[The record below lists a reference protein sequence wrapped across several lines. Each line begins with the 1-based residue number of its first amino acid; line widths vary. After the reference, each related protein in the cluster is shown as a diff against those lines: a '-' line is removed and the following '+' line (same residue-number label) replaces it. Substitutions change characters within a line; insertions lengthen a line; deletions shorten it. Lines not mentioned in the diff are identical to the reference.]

1 MAFSG
6 TSTFEKFLSIDDII
20 TESFERLG
28 FFDYSG
34 NDLRSARRS
43 LNIMFQE
50 WDNRGLHFWEVART
64 AITLASGQNE
74 YTIFRS
80 PSDGNA
86 NGITTTLTSAI
97 SSVATTIP
105 VASTKNM
112 NSTGKIRINNEVIIY
127 TSISGNNIICEA
139 SGRGADD
146 TTAAGHSSGDA
157 VTNFVDMVSDILE
170 ASFRNTSDV
179 DTPLSKINRS
189 QYQAFSNKSSTGQPS
204 QYFVQR
210 FIDKV
215 TITLYLTPG
224 DTQAGS
230 FIYFYYVNL

>member
-64 AITLASGQNE
+64 AITLVSGQNE

-80 PSDGNA
+80 PSDGDA
-86 NGITTTLTSAI
+86 
-97 SSVATTIP
+97 
-105 VASTKNM
+105 K
-112 NSTGKIRINNEVIIY
+112 RNNYNFIIWY
-127 TSISGNNIICEA
+127 FSERNNYSC
-139 SGRGADD
+139 GLPQK
-146 TTAAGHSSGDA
+146 T
-157 VTNFVDMVSDILE
+157 
-170 ASFRNTSDV
+170 
-179 DTPLSKINRS
+179 
-189 QYQAFSNKSSTGQPS
+189 
-204 QYFVQR
+204 
-210 FIDKV
+210 
-215 TITLYLTPG
+215 
-224 DTQAGS
+224 
-230 FIYFYYVNL
+230 

>member
-64 AITLASGQNE
+64 GITLVSGQNE
-74 YTIFRS
+74 YTLFRS

-86 NGITTTLTSAI
+86 NGITTTLTSGI
-97 SSVATTIP
+97 SSCC
-105 VASTKNM
+105 
-112 NSTGKIRINNEVIIY
+112 NNNTCGIY
-127 TSISGNNIICEA
+127 KKYESL
-139 SGRGADD
+139 R
-146 TTAAGHSSGDA
+146 
-157 VTNFVDMVSDILE
+157 VRLE
-170 ASFRNTSDV
+170 
-179 DTPLSKINRS
+179 LIMK
-189 QYQAFSNKSSTGQPS
+189 
-204 QYFVQR
+204 
-210 FIDKV
+210 
-215 TITLYLTPG
+215 
-224 DTQAGS
+224 
-230 FIYFYYVNL
+230 